1 MVCHTVIMVRGIF
14 ELVLAVLLVF
24 VLFLSNPSRTDFVN
38 AYLLPRVSLGQPS
51 ARGRSIVIQP
61 LRPENADNNNDG
73 SGGNGIGAIND
84 FAQDVGETARD
95 VIDDALSR
103 VEGAD
108 PDFVRGVAANVLQGQ
123 TPIERRTLGIASIFT
138 VPRAGRDIL
147 VLGIA
152 DRFITISE

>member
-1 MVCHTVIMVRGIF
+1 MVRGIF
-14 ELVLAVLLVF
+14 ELILAVLLVF

-61 LRPENADNNNDG
+61 LRPETEENTDR
-73 SGGNGIGAIND
+73 NGVGAIND
-84 FAQDVGETARD
+84 FAQDVSETTRD

-123 TPIERRTLGIASIFT
+123 TPIERRNLGISSIFT

-152 DRFITISE
+152 DRFITLSE